1 MDGIKERDTS
11 KKTIR
16 SPYGADNA
24 ANVMRDGLYK
34 KQFFDVLEKQIFGR
48 ERTLL
53 RLGQKFHPIKK
64 YAIDLDEMTDA
75 NKKKYLGG
83 NRQWYLKVEA
93 LFRDAIEREAKKTGE
108 LLEQDFC
115 ILLTIRDPSGKAPVY
130 NEVTQQL
137 QEKNF
142 VYSNIRLK
150 NEIREHIRIEEGSN
164 G

>member
-1 MDGIKERDTS
+1 M
-11 KKTIR
+11 
-16 SPYGADNA
+16 
-24 ANVMRDGLYK
+24 MRDDLYK
-34 KQFFDVLEKQIFGR
+34 RQFFDVLEEETFGR

-75 NKKKYLGG
+75 NKKKYLLG
-83 NRQWYLKVEA
+83 NRQWYMKVEA
-93 LFRDAIEREAKKTGE
+93 LFRDAVEREARSTGE
-108 LLEQDFC
+108 ILEQDFC

-130 NEVTQQL
+130 TEITQQL

-150 NEIREHIRIEEGSN
+150 NEVREHVRVEGDGN